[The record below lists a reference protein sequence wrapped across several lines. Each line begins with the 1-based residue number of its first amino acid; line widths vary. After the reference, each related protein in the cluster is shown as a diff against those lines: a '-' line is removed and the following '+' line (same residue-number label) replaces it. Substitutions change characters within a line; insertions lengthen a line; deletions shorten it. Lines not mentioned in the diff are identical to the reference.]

1 MSETTFDIYSY
12 MESMK
17 IHNPPKTDKQFLV
30 NIGPVVE
37 RDLKDDET
45 GDEEETPT
53 KVKIYDRTQMQL
65 VDRNAIME
73 FEKL

>member
-17 IHNPPKTDKQFLV
+17 IHNPPKTDKHFLV

-37 RDLKDDET
+37 RDLKEYDET
-45 GDEEETPT
+45 GEIEADYDDEE
-53 KVKIYDRTQMQL
+53 
-65 VDRNAIME
+65 
-73 FEKL
+73 